1 MLVSSTPI
9 TSSPWIEDFP
19 ILDLKKSTTLLN
31 GLSLFLIGDFGSL
44 IPFNDGFFIFKFLN
58 FPNIFEILLF
68 GAASTL
74 SSVFSTSL
82 LFNNVS
88 STFVIVWG
96 LIFSVFSCGFC
107 SVETVW
113 FIFSSAL
120 IVVAGCSWVV
130 ARFFCASSVSFF
142 SFSLSACTS
151 SNHFS
156 KIGIASSKFCVP
168 DDEIFCFPSI

>member
-44 IPFNDGFFIFKFLN
+44 MPFNDGFFIFKFLN
-58 FPNIFEILLF
+58 FPNIFEILFF

-82 LFNNVS
+82 LFNVVS
-88 STFVIVWG
+88 LTFV
-96 LIFSVFSCGFC
+96 
-107 SVETVW
+107 
-113 FIFSSAL
+113 
-120 IVVAGCSWVV
+120 VV
-130 ARFFCASSVSFF
+130 
-142 SFSLSACTS
+142 
-151 SNHFS
+151 
-156 KIGIASSKFCVP
+156 
-168 DDEIFCFPSI
+168 